1 MTDEKSLFKTVT
13 LSRTTVGNR
22 VGVAPMTRI
31 SATSEG
37 LATDQMVSYY
47 TSFARGGFGL
57 IITEGTYID
66 DKYSQ
71 TYFDQP
77 GIVYDE
83 QVERSEEHTSELQSR
98 GHLVCRLL

>member
-1 MTDEKSLFKTVT
+1 MTDKNSLFETVRLGNTT
-13 LSRTTVGNR
+13 LESRL
-22 VGVAPMTRI
+22 GVAPMTRI

-37 LATDQMVSYY
+37 LVTDQMAAYY

-57 IITEGTYID
+57 IITEGTYVD

-77 GIVYDE
+77 GIVYNE
-83 QVERSEEHTSELQSR
+83 QAQARSEERRVGKKAE
-98 GHLVCRLL
+98 